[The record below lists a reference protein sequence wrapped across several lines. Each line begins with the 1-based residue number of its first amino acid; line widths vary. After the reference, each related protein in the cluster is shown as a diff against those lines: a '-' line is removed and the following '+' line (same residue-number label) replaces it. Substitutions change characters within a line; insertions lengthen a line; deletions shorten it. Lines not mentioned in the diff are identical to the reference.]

1 MPARSFMRRRVG
13 GSAAAILVVLLLAT
27 LVISHVRT
35 PSARASGS
43 GLLQLSSDP
52 YTNTTSQH
60 KTEVEPDS
68 FANGSTVVMAFQAG
82 RFFDGGSSNIGWA
95 TSTNGGTTWTSGFL
109 PGITVYAGGPWGR
122 VSDPAVAYDS
132 THHVWMIAS
141 LTLSNTGGP
150 NGVVVNRSTDGGL
163 TWSNPVTVSV
173 GSANSFYDKDWIVC
187 DNWRHLDL
195 AQSIFAGRCYVE
207 WDDANQ
213 PSGNVR
219 MSTSR
224 DGGLTW
230 SAPNGPSSSQFDIGG
245 QPLVQPNADVV
256 VPIIDGND
264 IAAYT
269 SHDGGQSWSSIT
281 DITPIEA
288 VNDGGNIR
296 GGVLPSAEVDANGT
310 VYIVWSD
317 ARFEPGN
324 NANDIVMTTSVNGVT
339 WNAVQRIP
347 IDPISNSAVD
357 HLLAGI
363 AVDKSTFGSSA
374 HLGLVYYYVPQ
385 GTSCT
390 VSTCQLNVGF
400 VSSTNGGSTWSASAQ
415 LAGPMNEAW
424 LANTNQGY
432 MVGDYFSASFANG
445 MCFPAFSVA
454 APPPSS
460 GVFSQATYTWAGGL
474 TISGGTRSGAGSH
487 VYGAPSHPA
496 VTGKR
501 HTVN

>member
-1 MPARSFMRRRVG
+1 MSARSFVRRRVG
-13 GSAAAILVVLLLAT
+13 ASAVAILVVALIVTLA
-27 LVISHVRT
+27 ISHART
-35 PSARASGS
+35 PGARASS

-60 KTEVEPDS
+60 QTEVEPDS
-68 FANGSTVVMAFQAG
+68 FANGSTIVTAFQVG

-95 TSTNGGTTWTSGFL
+95 TSTNGGATWTSGFL
-109 PGITVYAGGPWGR
+109 PDITVFAGGPWDR

-132 THHVWMIAS
+132 THRVWMIAS
-141 LTLSNTGGP
+141 LAISNNGSGP
-150 NGVVVNRSTDGGL
+150 NGVVVSRSTDGGL

-173 GSANSFYDKDWIVC
+173 GSASSFYDKDWIVC
-187 DNWRHLDL
+187 DNWRHFNL
-195 AQSIFAGRCYVE
+195 AQSIYTGRCYVE
-207 WDDANQ
+207 WDDANNRQ
-213 PSGNVR
+213 IVE
-219 MSTSR
+219 MSTSK

-230 SAPNGPSSSQFDIGG
+230 SIPNGPHNVNLDIGG
-245 QPLVQPNADVV
+245 QPLVQPNGNVV

-269 SHDGGQSWSSIT
+269 SHDGGQSWSAVK

-288 VNDGGNIR
+288 VNDGGDIR

-317 ARFEPGN
+317 ARFEPNN
-324 NANDIVMTTSVNGVT
+324 NANDIVMTTSADGVT
-339 WNAVQRIP
+339 WSPVQRIP
-347 IDPISNSAVD
+347 IDPTSTTAVD

-363 AVDKSTFGSSA
+363 AVDKSTGGAAA

-390 VSTCQLNVGF
+390 LATCQLDVGF
-400 VSSTNGGSTWSASAQ
+400 VSSTNGGGTWSAPTQ

-424 LANTNQGY
+424 LANTSDGF
-432 MVGDYFSASFANG
+432 MVGDYFSASFAG
-445 MCFPAFSVA
+445 GKCFPVFSVA

-460 GVFSQATYTWAGGL
+460 GVLSQATYTWSGGL
-474 TISGGTRSGAGSH
+474 TIAGGTRSGAGAH
-487 VYGAPSHPA
+487 VYGAPQHPA
-496 VTGKR
+496 VIGKR
-501 HTVN
+501 RTAN